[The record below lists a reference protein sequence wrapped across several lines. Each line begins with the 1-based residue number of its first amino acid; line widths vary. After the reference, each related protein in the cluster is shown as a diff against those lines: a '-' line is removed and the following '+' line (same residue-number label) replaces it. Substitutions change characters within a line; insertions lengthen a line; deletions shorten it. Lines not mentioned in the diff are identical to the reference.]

1 MSHEANEVRLD
12 PANRPTT
19 GNPTTGNPTTGN
31 PTTGNPTTG
40 NPTTGRPTTGP
51 EPSRANWPGPSG
63 LGGPGTEELPVPR
76 GSLPSDPLG
85 GSEGDGSGPGA
96 WSEESEPAP
105 EQAFWPHEP
114 STPDKTMGTEQAIRA
129 EQAIDETAEKEPGEK
144 GPGGNG
150 DADGEAARQ
159 RDEYLD
165 ALRRLQAEFDNY
177 RKRVQRQQREIVE
190 NANAALVKK
199 LLPVLDTA
207 DLALAHGGGEDVKQV
222 ASALFDI
229 LSKEGLERID
239 PEGQPFDP
247 SLHDA
252 VAHEPVEGQGAP
264 QMPEVSEVLRAGYLW
279 KGQVLRPAMVKV
291 RG

>member
-1 MSHEANEVRLD
+1 MSQEAKGVRPGPSTG
-12 PANRPTT
+12 PAGPA
-19 GNPTTGNPTTGN
+19 GPA
-31 PTTGNPTTG
+31 
-40 NPTTGRPTTGP
+40 GP
-51 EPSRANWPGPSG
+51 EPGEASWPGPSG
-63 LGGPGTEELPVPR
+63 LGGPGSEELPVPR
-76 GSLPSDPLG
+76 APAASGTDRPGWPGASEPAGPSGSDPA
-85 GSEGDGSGPGA
+85 GSGPSGPRP
-96 WSEESEPAP
+96 WSDPAEPEATRGTGPAP
-105 EQAFWPHEP
+105 GPEE
-114 STPDKTMGTEQAIRA
+114 TTETEHTIRTEEA
-129 EQAIDETAEKEPGEK
+129 VDENIQG
-144 GPGGNG
+144 GPPGNG
-150 DADGEAARQ
+150 DAGAGEQAARQ

-177 RKRVQRQQREIVE
+177 RKRMQRQQRETVE
-190 NANAALVKK
+190 NAAATLVKK

-222 ASALFDI
+222 AGALFDI

-247 SLHDA
+247 VLHDA

-264 QMPEVSEVLRAGYLW
+264 EMPEVSEVLRAGYLW